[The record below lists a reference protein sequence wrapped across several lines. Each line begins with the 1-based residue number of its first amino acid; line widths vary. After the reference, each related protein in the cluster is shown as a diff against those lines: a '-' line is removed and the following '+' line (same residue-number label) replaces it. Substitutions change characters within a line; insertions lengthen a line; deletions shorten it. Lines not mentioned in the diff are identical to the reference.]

1 MAKIKILP
9 EELVNQIAAGEVV
22 ERPASVVKELV
33 ENALDAG
40 ATFLEINI
48 EKGGKEK
55 IEVRDNGQ
63 GMSKKDA
70 VLAVKRYSTSKID
83 SVDDLNQIKTFGF
96 RGEALASIGSV
107 SKFSLKTKTEDS
119 VEGTKITLDSNNQPR
134 AETCAHPTGTAIVV
148 KDLFYNVPARQKFM
162 KTDQTEFKH
171 IREFV
176 TGQAICHPQIGFR
189 LTHNGREVFHI
200 SENQK
205 LSERLT
211 NLLNVDLEK
220 FVSVKLEGDYFQI
233 RGFIGLP
240 EIARNKQSIQYL
252 FINQRFLTNKTV
264 IGAIYKAYEDLLPS
278 GTKPAF
284 ILKIDIRQDLIDV
297 NVHPR
302 KEEVKFI
309 SPGEIFNTVS
319 KSIYS
324 RLNQTAETRST
335 VYQSPKTGDSQ
346 QAGGFKKSKS
356 YYQPSEEKNR
366 PSYVEHQKFMQSMF
380 KEEGET
386 YSGSEQGD
394 IWQINLL
401 YLVRADEKGLVIY
414 DQHAAEERILFEKFK
429 DDFLAKRGDR
439 QELMFDEEVNLNQ
452 EDIEILKNQQDTLTS
467 LGFKLSL
474 DGKRAVFTGVPTV
487 LKNKNIGRVIRDFI
501 DELKEPEEEIQI
513 EPSEAGI
520 DRNTLTSL
528 AYLACRSAVKQG
540 DQLKLTK
547 RREIINKIHQLGAK
561 GMTCPHG
568 RPTYIKISLA
578 NLNKRF
584 HRS

>member
-48 EKGGKEK
+48 EKGGIEK

-63 GMSKKDA
+63 GMSKEDA

-107 SKFSLKTKTEDS
+107 SKFKLATKTADS
-119 VEGTKITLDSNNQPR
+119 VEGTQVLMEGGKQP
-134 AETCAHPTGTAIVV
+134 TVSVCGHPQGTTVTV
-148 KDLFYNVPARQKFM
+148 NDLFFNVPARKKFM
-162 KTDQTEFKH
+162 KTPQTEFKL

-189 LTHNGREVFHI
+189 LIHNEREVFHLQ
-200 SENQK
+200 ENQN

-220 FVSVKLEGDYFQI
+220 FIPVELEGDYFQL
-233 RGFIGLP
+233 RGFVGLP
-240 EIARNKQSIQYL
+240 EIARKKQSIQYL

-264 IGAIYKAYEDLLPS
+264 VGAIYKAYQDLLPS

-284 ILKIDIRQDLIDV
+284 ILKLNIRQDLIDV

-302 KEEVKFI
+302 KEEVKFV
-309 SPGEIFNTVS
+309 SPGVIFNALQSAVYS
-319 KSIYS
+319 K
-324 RLNQTAETRST
+324 LNQAAETQNT
-335 VYQSPKTGDSQ
+335 VYRSPPGRTDQQSANT
-346 QAGGFKKSKS
+346 KKSKS
-356 YYQPSEEKNR
+356 YYQPPEERHR
-366 PSYVEHQKFMQSMF
+366 PSFSQHQEFMQSMF
-380 KEEGET
+380 KDKSDN
-386 YSGSEQGD
+386 YSEVSEGD
-394 IWQINLL
+394 IWQIGNL
-401 YLVRADEKGLVIY
+401 YLVSQIKEGLIIY
-414 DQHAAEERILFEKFK
+414 DQHAAEERILFERFK
-429 DDFLAKRGDR
+429 KDFLAKRGDR
-439 QELMFDEEVNLNQ
+439 QELMFDEEIELNQ
-452 EDIEILKNQQDTLTS
+452 EDIEVLKKQKNTLTAV
-467 LGFKLSL
+467 GFDFNVKENT
-474 DGKRAVFTGVPTV
+474 AVFTGVPVV
-487 LKNKNIGRVIRDFI
+487 LKDKNIDRVIRDYI
-501 DELKEPEEEIQI
+501 DELKEPEEEVQI
-513 EPSEAGI
+513 KPTEAGI

-540 DQLKLTK
+540 DKLAPPK
-547 RREIINKIHQLGAK
+547 RRQVIDKVAKLGVK

-584 HRS
+584 HRQ